1 LTHTRPDLSFVVDL
15 VARYMQTPHESH
27 WKASKRILRYV
38 RGTVQFGIHYNSGG
52 TPLFVGFT
60 NLDWADDPDDQKSTS
75 GYVFSLG
82 SGPVTWACKKQQPI
96 TLSLAEVE
104 YQAVVNAS
112 QEALWLRQILS
123 EFGFQHQHPTGLWC
137 DNLSAI
143 KLAKDL
149 VQHQRSKHIEL
160 HMHFIRKLIH
170 DQIIE
175 VLFYS
180 TEDQVADIF
189 TKSLTE
195 AKFSKL
201 RSMLGVHEGGI
212 CSNASIL
219 LLLCHYY
226 KSFNP
231 IPSCS

>member
-1 LTHTRPDLSFVVDL
+1 LTHTRPDLSFAVGL

-27 WKASKRILRYV
+27 WKAAKRILRYV

-52 TPLFVGFT
+52 TPLLVGFT
-60 NLDWADDPDDQKSTS
+60 DSDWAGDTDDRKSTA

-82 SGPVTWACKKQQPI
+82 SGPVTWACKKQQAI
-96 TLSLAEVE
+96 ALSSAEAE
-104 YQAVVNAS
+104 YRAAVNAS

-123 EFGFQHQHPTGLWC
+123 EFGFQHQHPTKLWC
-137 DNLSAI
+137 DNQSAI
-143 KLAKDL
+143 KLAKDP

-170 DQIIE
+170 DQVIE
-175 VLFYS
+175 VLFCP

-195 AKFSKL
+195 AKFSVMS
-201 RSMLGVHEGGI
+201 RFS
-212 CSNASIL
+212 
-219 LLLCHYY
+219 
-226 KSFNP
+226 
-231 IPSCS
+231 